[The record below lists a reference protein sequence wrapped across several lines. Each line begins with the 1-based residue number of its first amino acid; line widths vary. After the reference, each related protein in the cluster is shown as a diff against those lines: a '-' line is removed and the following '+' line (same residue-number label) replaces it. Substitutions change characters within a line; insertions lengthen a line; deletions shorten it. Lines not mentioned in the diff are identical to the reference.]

1 MITFFQAF
9 FAGTVFAFLGA
20 VIFRLVPDLRPK
32 FSLAGYL
39 FNVLFMLN
47 CLAVYLYMVD
57 ASEFWIKFFG
67 AAIGFALFTWIFSH
81 LKFFKESTT

>member
-1 MITFFQAF
+1 MSTFFQAF

-39 FNVLFMLN
+39 FNVLFILN
-47 CLAVYLYMVD
+47 CLAVYLYMVR
-57 ASEFWIKFFG
+57 ASEFWTKLLG
-67 AAIGFALFTWIFSH
+67 AVIGFALFTWLFSR
-81 LKFFKESTT
+81 LKIFKESEI